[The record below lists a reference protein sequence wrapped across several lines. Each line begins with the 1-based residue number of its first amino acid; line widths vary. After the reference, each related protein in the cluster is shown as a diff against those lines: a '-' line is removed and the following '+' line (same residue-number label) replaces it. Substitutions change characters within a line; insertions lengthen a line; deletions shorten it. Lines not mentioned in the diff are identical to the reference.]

1 MHSQNT
7 FISMLM
13 RQSCVTY
20 LHETISNGITTKAE
34 LPAVG
39 NNGVLLMLFSVPP
52 TQRKRTKG
60 GTSVCMLNLIS

>member
-1 MHSQNT
+1 
-7 FISMLM
+7 MLM

-52 TQRKRTKG
+52 TQRKWTKG
-60 GTSVCMLNLIS
+60 GTLVCMLNLIS